1 MDLQQ
6 TIVAPYAMDTSTLLV
21 RPIALIGFA
30 ITLLVPGEASLR
42 ERNDPNVAEV
52 LGKIERYNHL
62 FGGNTSS
69 LVQHSQLPARSLQIV
84 VALIPSFR
92 EKGEEE

>member
-1 MDLQQ
+1 MLVWHHGSVLQPCKCPLCRRQ
-6 TIVAPYAMDTSTLLV
+6 
-21 RPIALIGFA
+21 

-69 LVQHSQLPARSLQIV
+69 LVQVCGLNVRVSCL
-84 VALIPSFR
+84 
-92 EKGEEE
+92 